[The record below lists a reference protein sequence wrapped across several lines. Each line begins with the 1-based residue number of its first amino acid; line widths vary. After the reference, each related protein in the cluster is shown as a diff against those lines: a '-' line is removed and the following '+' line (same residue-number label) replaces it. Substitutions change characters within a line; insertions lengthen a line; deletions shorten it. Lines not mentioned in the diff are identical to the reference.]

1 MKKLRRVLTILLIV
15 LIIILLI
22 IIGMKAVE
30 AENERTGDLGIRERL
45 DNISGK
51 EKKDDTDEVSETEA
65 DTGIQELMTAEA
77 AQKLVE
83 RKEDGTYVEDKEYA
97 AGEIT
102 CDETATFSGQ
112 FVEDG
117 RDELVENVAAIRVTK
132 HSEQYLEF
140 STLIY
145 EINGQT
151 ATFVATGLP
160 PGKSAWVMEKSRMII
175 DNGSE
180 FHYQGSTTSFKA
192 DVGSTSD
199 QIEIT
204 SDGNMLTA
212 TNKSKKE
219 MENIVVYYKVLH
231 DDGNFFGG
239 ITYVVD
245 FGNVKAGE
253 SKKTLAGHYA
263 EGKAEIVRLDWQEK

>member
-1 MKKLRRVLTILLIV
+1 
-15 LIIILLI
+15 
-22 IIGMKAVE
+22 MKAVE

-117 RDELVENVAAIRVTK
+117 RDELVENVAAIRVTN